1 MKIAAL
7 FLFDTIV
14 WLSLTSI
21 RVTEKSMKNHF
32 LIISSLLLAVL
43 FTSAGQAQEEVKDDR
58 PTTGFYAY
66 PPRWLVDMP
75 TAGTLPRASFDV
87 AIRLYPN
94 GGALGMV
101 DIGLSNRLQL
111 GISYGGEGVI
121 SNRSADWNPDI
132 NFNIKMRM
140 VDEMDYFPAITGGF
154 CSQGFGARSDSL
166 DRYAFKSRGFYA
178 VASRSFNFYSWISGW
193 HFGVNY
199 SLEGDTDNDK
209 GINAFGGFDATFQ
222 YNLAFVVE
230 YDGAL
235 DDNKSSIFGGKGRGY
250 LNTSLR
256 WLFTD
261 NLELELMLKDL
272 LTNRRESSTFT
283 REIRITYIENF

>member
-1 MKIAAL
+1 MKTILNTFAVFVILVIMTLPVLAQQEAE
-7 FLFDTIV
+7 DT
-14 WLSLTSI
+14 
-21 RVTEKSMKNHF
+21 
-32 LIISSLLLAVL
+32 
-43 FTSAGQAQEEVKDDR
+43 R

-101 DIGLSNRLQL
+101 DIGLSSRLQL
-111 GISYGGEGVI
+111 GISYGGEGVV
-121 SNRSADWNPDI
+121 SNRGADWNPDI
-132 NFNIKMRM
+132 NFNFKMRFI
-140 VDEMDYFPAITGGF
+140 DEMEYFPAVTGGF
-154 CSQGFGARSDSL
+154 CSQGFGAWSDSL
-166 DRYAFKSRGFYA
+166 NRYTYKSRGFYA
-178 VASRSFNFYSWISGW
+178 VASRSFYFYSWTAGW
-193 HFGVNY
+193 HFGFNY
-199 SLEGDTDNDK
+199 SLEGDIDQDES
-209 GINAFGGFDATFQ
+209 INAFGGFDATFQ

-235 DDNKSSIFGGKGRGY
+235 NDNKSTLPGGAPNDFGGKGRGY

-272 LTNRRESSTFT
+272 LTNRRESTTLT

>member
-1 MKIAAL
+1 MRIYL
-7 FLFDTIV
+7 NQLLTV
-14 WLSLTSI
+14 VLVTLS
-21 RVTEKSMKNHF
+21 
-32 LIISSLLLAVL
+32 
-43 FTSAGQAQEEVKDDR
+43 SASAFAQNETEEVR
-58 PTTGFYAY
+58 PATGFYAY

-94 GGALGMV
+94 GGALGMI

-132 NFNIKMRM
+132 NFNIKMRL
-140 VDEMDYFPAITGGF
+140 VDEMEYFPAITGGF
-154 CSQGFGARSDSL
+154 CSQGFGAWSDSL
-166 DRYAFKSRGFYA
+166 NRYTYKSRGFFA
-178 VASRSFNFYSWISGW
+178 VASRSFYFYNWTAGW

-199 SLEGDTDNDK
+199 SLEGDIDEDNS
-209 GINAFGGFDATFQ
+209 INAFGGFDATFQ
-222 YNLAFVVE
+222 YNLAFVIE
-230 YDGAL
+230 YDGGL
-235 DDNKSSIFGGKGRGY
+235 NDNKSTLPGGGPNDFGGKGRGY

>member
-1 MKIAAL
+1 MRNILNTFAAL
-7 FLFDTIV
+7 
-14 WLSLTSI
+14 SLVI
-21 RVTEKSMKNHF
+21 
-32 LIISSLLLAVL
+32 LLAV
-43 FTSAGQAQEEVKDDR
+43 SGWAQDEEQETTR

-75 TAGTLPRASFDV
+75 TGGTLPRASFDV

-94 GGALGMV
+94 GGALGMI

-111 GISYGGEGVI
+111 GISYGGQGVI
-121 SNRSADWNPDI
+121 SNHSADWNPDI
-132 NFNIKMRM
+132 NFNIKMRV
-140 VDEMDYFPAITGGF
+140 VDEMEYFPAITGGF
-154 CSQGFGARSDSL
+154 CSQGFGAWNDSL
-166 DRYAFKSRGFYA
+166 NRYAYKSRGFFA
-178 VASRSFNFYSWISGW
+178 VASRSFYFYNWTSGW
-193 HFGVNY
+193 HFGINY
-199 SLEGDTDNDK
+199 SLEGDIDNDE
-209 GINAFGGFDATFQ
+209 GLNAFGGFDATFQ

-230 YDGAL
+230 YDAAL
-235 DDNKSSIFGGKGRGY
+235 NDNRATLPGGTSPNLYGGKGRGY

-261 NLELELMLKDL
+261 NLELEFMLKDL

>member
-1 MKIAAL
+1 MSEFTKGISLKLLESFFLVLL
-7 FLFDTIV
+7 F
-14 WLSLTSI
+14 SLCG
-21 RVTEKSMKNHF
+21 M
-32 LIISSLLLAVL
+32 
-43 FTSAGQAQEEVKDDR
+43 AQKEIEETR
-58 PTTGFYAY
+58 PATGFYAY

-87 AIRLYPN
+87 TIRLYPN
-94 GGALGMV
+94 GGALGMI

-121 SNRSADWNPDI
+121 SNQSADWNPDV
-132 NFNIKMRM
+132 NFNFKLRV
-140 VDEMDYFPAITGGF
+140 VDELEYFPAVTAGF
-154 CSQGFGARSDSL
+154 CTQGFGAWSDGL
-166 DRYAFKSRGFYA
+166 DRYTFKSRGFYA
-178 VASRSFNFYSWISGW
+178 VASRSFYFYNWTAGW

-199 SLEGDTDNDK
+199 SLESDIDRDK
-209 GINAFGGFDATFQ
+209 SINAFGGFDATFQ

-235 DDNKSSIFGGKGRGY
+235 NDNKSTLPGGGPNDFGGKGRGY

-283 REIRITYIENF
+283 REVRITYIENF

>member
-1 MKIAAL
+1 MKKRFIIFAAF
-7 FLFDTIV
+7 FLAC
-14 WLSLTSI
+14 
-21 RVTEKSMKNHF
+21 
-32 LIISSLLLAVL
+32 LLNVNAW
-43 FTSAGQAQEEVKDDR
+43 AQEEEPEKTR
-58 PTTGFYAY
+58 PATGFYAY

-94 GGALGMV
+94 GGALGMI

-111 GISYGGEGVI
+111 GISYGGQGVI

-132 NFNIKMRM
+132 NFNFKMRV
-140 VDEMDYFPAITGGF
+140 VDEMQYFPAITGGF
-154 CSQGFGARSDSL
+154 CSQGYGAWSDSMN
-166 DRYAFKSRGFYA
+166 RYTYKSRGFYA
-178 VASRSFNFYSWISGW
+178 VASRSFYFYNWTAGW

-199 SLEGDTDNDK
+199 SLEGDIDK
-209 GINAFGGFDATFQ
+209 DESINAFGGFDATFQ

-235 DDNKSSIFGGKGRGY
+235 NDNKSTIPGGANNDFGGKGRGY

-272 LTNRRESSTFT
+272 LINRRESSTFT

>member
-1 MKIAAL
+1 MKKQFIIFAAL
-7 FLFDTIV
+7 YFAC
-14 WLSLTSI
+14 
-21 RVTEKSMKNHF
+21 
-32 LIISSLLLAVL
+32 LLNVNAW
-43 FTSAGQAQEEVKDDR
+43 AQEEEPEKSR
-58 PTTGFYAY
+58 PATGFYAY

-132 NFNIKMRM
+132 NFNFKMRV
-140 VDEMDYFPAITGGF
+140 VDEMEFFPAITGGF
-154 CSQGFGARSDSL
+154 CTQGFGAWDDGL
-166 DRYAFKSRGFYA
+166 NRYTFKSRGFYA
-178 VASRSFNFYSWISGW
+178 VASRSFYFYSWTAGW

-199 SLEGDTDNDK
+199 SLEGDIDQDES
-209 GINAFGGFDATFQ
+209 INAFGGFDATFQ
-222 YNLAFVVE
+222 YNLAFVIE

-235 DDNKSSIFGGKGRGY
+235 NDNKSSIFGGRGRGY

>member
-1 MKIAAL
+1 MFVCL
-7 FLFDTIV
+7 FNLNG
-14 WLSLTSI
+14 W
-21 RVTEKSMKNHF
+21 
-32 LIISSLLLAVL
+32 
-43 FTSAGQAQEEVKDDR
+43 AQEDAREAR
-58 PTTGFYAY
+58 SATGFYAY

-87 AIRLYPN
+87 AVRLYPN
-94 GGALGMV
+94 GGALGMI
-101 DIGLSNRLQL
+101 DIGLSSRLQL
-111 GISYGGEGVI
+111 GISYGGEGVV
-121 SNRSADWNPDI
+121 SNHGADWNPDI
-132 NFNIKMRM
+132 NFNLKLRL
-140 VDEMDYFPAITGGF
+140 VDELEYFPAITGGF
-154 CSQGFGARSDSL
+154 CSQGFGAWDDAL
-166 DRYAFKSRGFYA
+166 NRYAFKSRGFYA
-178 VASRSFNFYSWISGW
+178 VASQSFYFYSWTSGW

-199 SLEGDTDNDK
+199 SLEGDIDKDNSID
-209 GINAFGGFDATFQ
+209 AFGGFDATFQ

-235 DDNKSSIFGGKGRGY
+235 NDNKSTLPSGANNDFGGKGRGY

-272 LTNRRESSTFT
+272 LTNRKESSTFT